1 MSERPT
7 QPPKLVNSSDEHAA
21 TAPLP
26 ASVSLGRSGQAR
38 SASSPH
44 AHKFRIALALL
55 VGLGIAAVVV
65 ALAIAISGVSGPG
78 PAWSTWK
85 PTDSGIQ
92 GAVDIADYLA
102 PVYRISGTDQLDVVT
117 VVNLSNANSVNP
129 LTGAP
134 EGLQVSIRPNATSS
148 AATILP
154 GNTVAYNLCGVGSSN
169 CAITQGQPST
179 LRQLLLRREALELA
193 LYTLKYVSGTSNVIA
208 ILPPGYA
215 IRQCTGLCPTPHPK
229 QTKVPQTTAVL
240 FTHNE
245 LTPWLNQPLRATLP
259 NLLPPTVPE
268 LSLWKGTGE
277 AALVDQLTGQGL
289 FAGELVH
296 AQDGSTMI
304 ELTPQPPS

>member
-1 MSERPT
+1 MT
-7 QPPKLVNSSDEHAA
+7 EHVDRATENPAAA
-21 TAPLP
+21 TALP
-26 ASVSLGRSGQAR
+26 AAIGLRQRDDGRLN
-38 SASSPH
+38 SSPH
-44 AHKFRIALALL
+44 AHKFRIAFALL
-55 VGLGIAAVVV
+55 VGLGIAAVVI

-78 PAWSTWK
+78 PAWSAWK
-85 PTDSGIQ
+85 PADSGIQ

-102 PVYRISGTDQLDVVT
+102 PFYRISGTDQLDVVT

-134 EGLQVSIRPNATSS
+134 EGLQVSIRPSATSS

-154 GNTVAYNLCGVGSSN
+154 GNTVAYNLCGVGSAN
-169 CAITQGQPST
+169 CAITADQPST
-179 LRQLLLRREALELA
+179 GRELLLRRQALELA

-215 IRQCTGLCPTPHPK
+215 IRQCTGLCPTLHPK

-259 NLLPPTVPE
+259 NAIPPAISE
-268 LSLWKGTGE
+268 LSLWERTGE
-277 AALVDQLTGQGL
+277 AALVDQISGQGL
-289 FAGELVH
+289 FNGQLVH

>member
-1 MSERPT
+1 MTENVDKTTENAVATPPRPAAIALR
-7 QPPKLVNSSDEHAA
+7 QRSD
-21 TAPLP
+21 
-26 ASVSLGRSGQAR
+26 GRLQ
-38 SASSPH
+38 SSPH

-78 PAWSTWK
+78 PAWSAWK
-85 PTDSGIQ
+85 PADSGIQ

-102 PVYRISGTDQLDVVT
+102 PFYRISGTDQLDVVT

-134 EGLQVSIRPNATSS
+134 EGLQVSIRPSATSS

-154 GNTVAYNLCGVGSSN
+154 GNTVAYNLCGVGSAN
-169 CAITQGQPST
+169 CAITADQPST
-179 LRQLLLRREALELA
+179 GRELLLRRQALELA

-215 IRQCTGLCPTPHPK
+215 IRQCTGLCPTLHPK

-259 NLLPPTVPE
+259 NAIPPAISE
-268 LSLWKGTGE
+268 LSLWERTGE
-277 AALVDQLTGQGL
+277 AALVDQISGQGL
-289 FAGELVH
+289 FNGQLVH

>member
-1 MSERPT
+1 VADR
-7 QPPKLVNSSDEHAA
+7 DD
-21 TAPLP
+21 
-26 ASVSLGRSGQAR
+26 GRLKA
-38 SASSPH
+38 SPH

-55 VGLGIAAVVV
+55 VGLAIAAVVV
-65 ALAIAISGVSGPG
+65 ALAIAVSGVGGPP
-78 PAWSTWK
+78 PAWSSFK
-85 PTDSGIQ
+85 PQDAGIQ

-134 EGLQVSIRPNATSS
+134 EGLQVSIRASATSS

-154 GNTVAYNLCGVGSSN
+154 GNTVAYNLCGIGSAN
-169 CAITQGQPST
+169 CAITVGKPST
-179 LRQLLLRREALELA
+179 GRELLLRREALELA

-215 IRQCTGLCPTPHPK
+215 VRQCTGLCPTPHPT
-229 QTKVPQTTAVL
+229 QTEVPRTTAVL

-245 LTPWLNQPLRATLP
+245 LTPWLKQPLRETLP
-259 NLLPPTVPE
+259 NPVPPSVPE
-268 LSLWKGTGE
+268 LALWERTEE
-277 AALVDQLTGQGL
+277 AALVDQITGQGL
-289 FAGELVH
+289 FDGQLVH